1 MHFCLLVLT
10 HHKFHFFCISQM
22 ESIFLSKFGTGV
34 KQDLNFDFFFCRIF
48 QKNINMFFGEFSK
61 IPTLKLLNISN
72 SHLAFPGLIL

>member
-34 KQDLNFDFFFCRIF
+34 KQDLNFDFFSFVE
-48 QKNINMFFGEFSK
+48 FFKK
-61 IPTLKLLNISN
+61 I
-72 SHLAFPGLIL
+72 